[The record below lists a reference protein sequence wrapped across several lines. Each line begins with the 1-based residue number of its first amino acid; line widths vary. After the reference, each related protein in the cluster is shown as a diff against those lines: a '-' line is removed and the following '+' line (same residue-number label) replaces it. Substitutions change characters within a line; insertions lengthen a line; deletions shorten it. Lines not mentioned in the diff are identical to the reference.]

1 MIWNM
6 SSPSVSYFV
15 RYEGQAESH
24 EAFLSHYRRR
34 HAPILARFPGIKGIV
49 LHTPT
54 TWQDP
59 FPVKPDR
66 FALIAQ
72 MIFDSQ
78 EDLDKALQSDAR
90 ATARDDFASF
100 PPFHGMVYHQAAIS
114 EEVFSR

>member
-1 MIWNM
+1 MILNM
-6 SSPSVSYFV
+6 STSSVSYFV
-15 RYEGQAESH
+15 RYEGQAESP
-24 EAFLSHYRRR
+24 EAFLSRYRRQ
-34 HAPILARFPGIKGIV
+34 HAPILARFPGIRGIV

-72 MIFDSQ
+72 MIFDTKD
-78 EDLDKALQSDAR
+78 DLDKALQSDAR
-90 ATARDDFASF
+90 AIARDDFSAF
-100 PPFHGMVYHQAAIS
+100 PPFHGIVYHQAVIS